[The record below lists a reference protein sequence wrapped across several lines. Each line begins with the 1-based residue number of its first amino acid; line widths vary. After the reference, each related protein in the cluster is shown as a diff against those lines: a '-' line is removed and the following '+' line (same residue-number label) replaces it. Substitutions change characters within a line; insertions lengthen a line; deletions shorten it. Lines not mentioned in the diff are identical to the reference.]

1 LSRTWDLLSI
11 RNYRKVQGLRR
22 SEQLLGVL
30 LVTPAFGIIS
40 LLFFYPLVFNIWLSF
55 QKPIFGTLDYSF
67 VGVENYLNIF
77 SDNIFWLGLI
87 NSILFTGSSVV
98 LQLIF
103 GLGLALALNQQIR
116 GRGIAR
122 TLAIIPWA
130 VPVIST
136 SFIWQWMYYSDG
148 VLNYV
153 LERLG
158 FIQSRFPWL
167 SNMNTAMAAVIIAS
181 VWRLTPFVFVTLLAG
196 LQQIPPELY
205 EVVDID
211 GGGSWVKF
219 RYVTLPALRGVILIV
234 VVLRVL
240 WTFTWFDLIYLL
252 TGGGPANATVVLP
265 VIVYQRAFLGS
276 APGLAATIST
286 LIMLILISLAYL
298 YLRLRRE

>member
-1 LSRTWDLLSI
+1 
-11 RNYRKVQGLRR
+11 
-22 SEQLLGVL
+22 
-30 LVTPAFGIIS
+30 
-40 LLFFYPLVFNIWLSF
+40 
-55 QKPIFGTLDYSF
+55 
-67 VGVENYLNIF
+67 LNIF